1 MKALHSFALADY
13 LDTLVSYLA
22 AFILGALIGAER
34 QYRQRLAGLRT
45 TILVSIGAAAFVDMA
60 IHLEAETGAVR
71 TIANVVTGV
80 GFLGAGVIMKEGM
93 NIRGLNTAATLWATA
108 AVGACAGADLL
119 AQAIT
124 LTAVILAANT
134 LMRPLVHAIDRIP
147 IDSLAT
153 EATYSVT
160 VTTRHDAAETAR
172 ATLVDALTAA
182 GYPVGDTAMAA
193 RGDDL
198 TDITATL
205 TRESVNAAELDRVV
219 AALRTRLH
227 TSGAAWGSSVRE

>member
-1 MKALHSFALADY
+1 MKALQSFALVDY
-13 LDTLVSYLA
+13 LDTLVSLA
-22 AFILGALIGAER
+22 AAFVLGALIGAER

-60 IHLEAETGAVR
+60 FHLEADAGAVR
-71 TIANVVTGV
+71 VIANVVTGV

-93 NIRGLNTAATLWATA
+93 NIRGLNTAATLWAAA

-124 LTAVILAANT
+124 LTAFVLAANT

-147 IDSLAT
+147 MDSRAT
-153 EATYSVT
+153 EATYT
-160 VTTRHDAAETAR
+160 VTLTAGHAAAEVAR
-172 ATLVDALTAA
+172 AAMVDALTSA
-182 GYPVGDTAMAA
+182 GYPVGDTDMQA

-205 TRESVNAAELDRVV
+205 TRESVAAAELDRVV
-219 AALRTRLH
+219 ASLRTRPEIR
-227 TSGAAWGSSVRE
+227 SAAWGSSVRE